1 MTNYG
6 CLSSWPGSSRAS
18 TPILPGL
25 VSVGTL
31 MAGSRLSGFT
41 LVPLERHLKT
51 VEIGWRFGFEQAI
64 KRPAVPQVGA
74 DQSGKGERAID
85 VGCVAWARRSS
96 RNAISATAIWMRA
109 AFSEVPRKRR
119 I

>member
-25 VSVGTL
+25 VSVGTW
-31 MAGSRLSGFT
+31 MAGSRLSGFI
-41 LVPLERHLKT
+41 LVPLERPLKT

-64 KRPAVPQVGA
+64 KRPAVPPVGA
-74 DQSGKGERAID
+74 DQSGKGERIER
-85 VGCVAWARRSS
+85 GLCRLGE
-96 RNAISATAIWMRA
+96 T
-109 AFSEVPRKRR
+109 EQ
-119 I
+119 